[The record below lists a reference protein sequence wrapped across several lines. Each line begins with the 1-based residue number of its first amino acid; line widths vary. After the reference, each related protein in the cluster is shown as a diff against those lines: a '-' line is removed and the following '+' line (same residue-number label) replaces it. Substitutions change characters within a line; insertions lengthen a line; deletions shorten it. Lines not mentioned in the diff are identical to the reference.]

1 MRFVRALITNHP
13 LANIAFVVV
22 ILMGLLA
29 YARMPREQDPEINFN
44 WVNIS
49 TALPGASAED
59 VEKRITNSLEDSIRN
74 VQDVKFVVSS
84 SREGVSNILVRFR
97 EIPVRVFDKRI
108 NDLRREIQN
117 KANAELPVETLDPEI
132 LEITTSNGFPTAMV
146 VLTGQADDEPLRS
159 TARAVKEDLEQI
171 PGVDQVLALGFQEP
185 ELLVEFAPPALA
197 ARGLTAAD
205 LADGLRLWFRDVFA
219 GKVKT
224 TGGEWLVRVSGATP
238 DPELLAGFYVQPPG
252 AADARVPLDAVAKV
266 RRGRDDPRQLAS
278 MAGQPG
284 VMLSVIPVGRRV
296 RTGCPMF
303 RRPPVLKRFSAT
315 SCSSEPGIPTAI
327 S

>member
-22 ILMGLLA
+22 IMMGLLA
-29 YARMPREQDPEINFN
+29 YAHMPREQDPEINFN

-59 VEKRITNSLEDSIRN
+59 VEKRVTNPLEDSIRN

-97 EIPVRVFDKRI
+97 EIPIRVFDKRI

-146 VLTGQADDEPLRS
+146 VLTGQADDEPLRFA
-159 TARAVKEDLEQI
+159 ARTVKDDLEQI
-171 PGVDQVLALGFQEP
+171 PGVD
-185 ELLVEFAPPALA
+185 
-197 ARGLTAAD
+197 
-205 LADGLRLWFRDVFA
+205 
-219 GKVKT
+219 
-224 TGGEWLVRVSGATP
+224 
-238 DPELLAGFYVQPPG
+238 
-252 AADARVPLDAVAKV
+252 
-266 RRGRDDPRQLAS
+266 
-278 MAGQPG
+278 
-284 VMLSVIPVGRRV
+284 
-296 RTGCPMF
+296 
-303 RRPPVLKRFSAT
+303 
-315 SCSSEPGIPTAI
+315 
-327 S
+327 